1 MKDKILVIGANGQI
15 GTALVPRLEEI
26 FGEGNIV
33 ASDINTSVTPSKV
46 FEHLD
51 ATKSNDLAE
60 VIRKHGI
67 TQIYHLAAILS
78 ARGEA
83 DPVWAWNINM
93 QTLLNVL
100 EASREFKLDKVFI
113 PSSIAVFG
121 PSSGKMMTPQNACLE
136 PATVYG
142 VSKVATENWCSYYH
156 HKYGVDVRSLRYPG
170 VISYQSMPGG
180 GTTDYAVEIFHKAIN
195 GEKYNCYL
203 KPGTIL
209 PMIYIDDA
217 LRATIELME
226 APGEKITVRT
236 SYNLSGLS
244 FTPDELYQ
252 GIKSFVPSFNIDYQ
266 PDFRQAI
273 ADSWPGSIDDSVARR
288 DWEWRPE
295 FDLDKMSRDM
305 FFHLAKHK
313 DIALLPTK

>member
-15 GTALVPRLEEI
+15 GTALAPLLEQI
-26 FGEGNIV
+26 YGEGNVI
-33 ASDINTSVTPSKV
+33 ASDINNPVDYTGV
-46 FEHLD
+46 FERLD
-51 ATKSNDLAE
+51 ATKADNLAA

-100 EASREFKLDKVFI
+100 EVCREFKLDKVFI

-121 PSSGKMMTPQNACLE
+121 PSSGKVMTQQNACLE
-136 PATVYG
+136 PSTVYG
-142 VSKVATENWCSYYH
+142 VSKVAAENWCSYYH
-156 HKYGVDVRSLRYPG
+156 NKYGIDVRSLRYPG
-170 VISYQSMPGG
+170 VISHQSMPGG
-180 GTTDYAVEIFHKAIN
+180 GTTDYAVDIFHKAIN
-195 GEKYNCYL
+195 GEKYTCYL
-203 KPGTIL
+203 KPDTTL

-217 LRATIELME
+217 LGATIELME
-226 APGEKITVRT
+226 APAETITVRT

-244 FTPDELYQ
+244 FTPEELYQ
-252 GIKSFVPSFNIDYQ
+252 SIKNIISAFEIEYT

-273 ADSWPGSIDDSVARR
+273 ADSWSGSIDDSVAKQ
-288 DWEWRPE
+288 DWEWQPE
-295 FDLDKMSRDM
+295 FDLDRMCRDM
-305 FFHLAKHK
+305 FFHLAKQK
-313 DIALLPTK
+313 DIAFQPVK

>member
-1 MKDKILVIGANGQI
+1 MKNKILVIGANGQI
-15 GTALVPRLEEI
+15 GTALAPLLEEI
-26 FGEGNIV
+26 YGKGNVV
-33 ASDINTSVTPSKV
+33 ASDINNPVNYTGV

-51 ATKSNDLAE
+51 ATRADHLATA
-60 VIRKHGI
+60 IRKHRI

-78 ARGEA
+78 ARGES

-100 EASREFKLDKVFI
+100 EASREFKLHKVFI

-121 PSSGKMMTPQNACLE
+121 SSSGKIMTPQDASLE
-136 PATVYG
+136 PSTVYG
-142 VSKVATENWCSYYH
+142 VSKVAAENWCSFYH

-170 VISYQSMPGG
+170 VISHQSMPGG
-180 GTTDYAVEIFHKAIN
+180 GTTDYAVDIFHNAIN
-195 GEKYNCYL
+195 VEKYTCYL
-203 KPGTIL
+203 KPNTVL

-217 LRATIELME
+217 LRATLELME
-226 APGEKITVRT
+226 APAKKITIRT
-236 SYNLSGLS
+236 SYNLAGLS

-252 GIKSFVPSFNIDYQ
+252 SIKKIVPSFEIEYQ

-273 ADSWPGSIDDSVARR
+273 ADSWPGSIDDSAARQ
-288 DWEWRPE
+288 DWEWQPE
-295 FDLDKMSRDM
+295 FDLNRMSRDM

-313 DIALLPTK
+313 DLGFQPIK

>member
-15 GTALVPRLEEI
+15 GSALVPRLKEIYGEE
-26 FGEGNIV
+26 NIV
-33 ASDINTSVTPSKV
+33 ASDINSPAKNVNL

-51 ATKSNDLAE
+51 ATNASDLAV
-60 VIRKHGI
+60 VIRKHKI

-83 DPVWAWNINM
+83 DPVWAWHINT

-100 EASREFKLDKVFI
+100 EVSREFKLDKVFI

-121 PSSGKMMTPQNACLE
+121 PSSGKVMTQQNACLA
-136 PATVYG
+136 PSTVYG

-156 HKYGVDVRSLRYPG
+156 YQYGVDVRSLRYPG
-170 VISYQSMPGG
+170 VISHQSLPGG
-180 GTTDYAVEIFHKAIN
+180 GTTDYAVDIFHKAVG
-195 GEKYNCYL
+195 GEKYTCYL
-203 KPGTIL
+203 KPDTIL

-226 APGEKITVRT
+226 APSEKITIRA
-236 SYNLSGLS
+236 SYNLSSLS

-252 GIKSFVPSFNIDYQ
+252 SIKSITPSFEIEYQ

-273 ADSWPGSIDDSVARR
+273 ADSWPGSIDDLVARQ
-288 DWEWRPE
+288 DWEWQPE
-295 FDLDKMSRDM
+295 FDLGRMIRDM
-305 FFHLAKHK
+305 FLHLAKQRN
-313 DIALLPTK
+313 IAFQPVK